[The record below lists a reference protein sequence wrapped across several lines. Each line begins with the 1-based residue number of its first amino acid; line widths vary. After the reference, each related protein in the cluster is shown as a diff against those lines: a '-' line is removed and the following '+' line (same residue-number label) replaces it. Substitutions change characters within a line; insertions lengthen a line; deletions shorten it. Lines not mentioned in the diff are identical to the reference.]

1 VKLMFLYSTVSTLNP
16 KLIFG
21 GRIKKSDRTAKD
33 LNGVLTDGGNGGHH
47 LAQLQLVED
56 GRLEGGWEGW
66 SEARKKILQKVS
78 NPPTRISVMFYLSG
92 GVQADHEDAHLL
104 LAEQA
109 LPHAGEV
116 KTHDERQSVK
126 TEIVDNEG

>member
-1 VKLMFLYSTVSTLNP
+1 
-16 KLIFG
+16 
-21 GRIKKSDRTAKD
+21 
-33 LNGVLTDGGNGGHH
+33 
-47 LAQLQLVED
+47 
-56 GRLEGGWEGW
+56 
-66 SEARKKILQKVS
+66 
-78 NPPTRISVMFYLSG
+78 MFYLSG